1 MRAAVEPDAMELW
14 QRLLVI
20 GIVLAA
26 TAVVA
31 RVIDRRILGAERS
44 AGAMTRYRVLR
55 RTVAVV
61 IVTFGVLSALLV
73 IPQIRTVAG
82 GLLASSAVLGL
93 IVGFASQRTLGN
105 FVAGLMIAFTQP
117 LRLGDW
123 VEVGGVEGAVE
134 EIGLMYTFIRTEDNA
149 RLVIPNE
156 KLASDTIRNSTIRS
170 AAKYAEVTVQVPP
183 SVDLRPLVEALRS
196 EAPGERDE
204 VFVSS
209 LEGSPTLTLR
219 AWTESEAAAEQ
230 LEQDLRLRVHA
241 QLRERGIYA

>member
-1 MRAAVEPDAMELW
+1 MELW

-20 GIVLAA
+20 GIVLAVTA
-26 TAVVA
+26 TVA
-31 RVIDRRILGAERS
+31 RLLDRRIMRADRS

-55 RTVAVV
+55 RTIAVV

-73 IPQIRTVAG
+73 IPQVRAVAG

-183 SVDLRPLVEALRS
+183 SADLRSLVEALRS
-196 EAPGERDE
+196 EVSGERDE

-219 AWTESEAAAEQ
+219 AWTESEPEAEK
-230 LEQDLRLRVHA
+230 LERELRLRVHE
-241 QLRERGIYA
+241 QLHERGIYA

>member
-1 MRAAVEPDAMELW
+1 MELW

-20 GIVLAA
+20 GIVLGL

-31 RVIDRRILGAERS
+31 RWIDRRIMKADRS

-55 RTVAVV
+55 RTIAAV
-61 IVTFGVLSALLV
+61 IVSFGILSALLV
-73 IPQIRTVAG
+73 IPQIRAVAG

-93 IVGFASQRTLGN
+93 IIGFASQRTLGN

-123 VEVGGVEGAVE
+123 VEVGGVEGSVE

-170 AAKYAEVTVQVPP
+170 AAKYAEVTVQVPS

-209 LEGSPTLTLR
+209 LDGSPTLTLR
-219 AWTESEAAAEQ
+219 AWTESEAAAEK
-230 LEQDLRLRVHA
+230 LEQELRLRVHA

>member
-1 MRAAVEPDAMELW
+1 MELW
-14 QRLLVI
+14 YRIAVI
-20 GIVLAA
+20 GVVLVVTAA
-26 TAVVA
+26 VA
-31 RVIDRRILGAERS
+31 RLVDRRIMRANRS
-44 AGAMTRYRVLR
+44 PESLTRYRVLR
-55 RTVAVV
+55 RTAAAAVV
-61 IVTFGVLSALLV
+61 TIGVLSALLV

-105 FVAGLMIAFTQP
+105 FVAGLMIAMTQP

-123 VEVGGVEGAVE
+123 VEVGGVEGSVE

-183 SVDLRPLVEALRS
+183 TSDLTRLVEDLRREV
-196 EAPGERDE
+196 PGERDE

-209 LEGSPTLTLR
+209 LEGMPTLTLR
-219 AWTESEAAAEQ
+219 AWTENEAAAER
-230 LEQDLRLRVHA
+230 LEQDLRLRAHA
-241 QLRERGIYA
+241 HLRERGIFA